1 MYKIIGDI
9 GFMRVIS
16 GSARGTKL
24 YTLDGENTRPTLDR
38 VKEALFNIIQFK
50 LEDSNVLDLF
60 AGSGS
65 LGIEALSRG
74 ANYCV
79 FCDSSHEASMI
90 VKKNLEKTRFIDSSK
105 LYNLKF
111 DKALNK
117 ILDDKLKFDVV
128 FLDPPYK
135 TDYIQKSLE
144 LIIKYELLNDDA
156 ILILETDDKD
166 RILKEIEN
174 IELDICD
181 VRKYGRV
188 SLIFLK
194 RKG

>member
-1 MYKIIGDI
+1 
-9 GFMRVIS
+9 MRVIS

-24 YTLDGENTRPTLDR
+24 YSLEGENTRPTLDR

-50 LEDSNVLDLF
+50 LIDSDILDLF

-65 LGIEALSRG
+65 LGIESLSRG
-74 ANYCV
+74 AKHV
-79 FCDSSHEASMI
+79 TFCDSSREASMI
-90 VKKNLEKTRFIDSSK
+90 VEKNLEKTRFKESSR

-111 DKALNK
+111 EKAL
-117 ILDDKLKFDVV
+117 DKMKLEDVKFDVV

-135 TDYIQKSLE
+135 TNYIKEALE
-144 LIIKYELLNDDA
+144 LILEYKLLKEDA
-156 ILILETDDKD
+156 ILILETDEEE
-166 RILKEIEN
+166 RITKQIEN
-174 IELDICD
+174 IDLDIYD